1 MDQEQGPDTLFGAID
16 RRGEEERRAIRGD
29 AETRCRQILAE
40 ADSRIEA
47 LKAEAMRALEREL
60 AGDRQRLLG
69 EARMKARAEGLRVK
83 RRLIAEAFARAGK
96 EIERRRASPEA
107 EEALKSLAAEAAAAV
122 GQPCTVET
130 SPEEGTAVAFS
141 PDGSRRADNSLA
153 SRLKRALIVDESDVA
168 HRLFTQLR
176 QEREGKRGE

>member
-1 MDQEQGPDTLFGAID
+1 MDQETGPDTLFGALD

-29 AETRCRQILAE
+29 AESRCRQVLAE
-40 ADSRIEA
+40 ADARIEA
-47 LKAEAMRALEREL
+47 LKAEATRALEREL
-60 AGDRQRLLG
+60 AGDRQRLMG

-96 EIERRRASPEA
+96 EIERLRASPRA
-107 EEALKSLAAEAAAAV
+107 DEALKSLAAEAAAAV

-130 SPEEGTAVAFS
+130 SQAEGTAVASS
-141 PDGSRRADNSLA
+141 PDGSRRADNSLS
-153 SRLKRALIVDESDVA
+153 SRLKRAQVVDESEVA
-168 HRLFTQLR
+168 RTLFGKLR

>member
-1 MDQEQGPDTLFGAID
+1 MDQETGPDTLFGAID
-16 RRGEEERRAIRGD
+16 KRGEEERRTIRGD
-29 AETRCRQILAE
+29 ADTRCRQVLAE

-47 LKAEAMRALEREL
+47 LKAEAMRGLEREL

-96 EIERRRASPEA
+96 EIERLRASPPAA
-107 EEALKSLAAEAAAAV
+107 EVLKSLAAEAAAAV

-130 SPEEGTAVAFS
+130 SAAEGTAVAAS
-141 PDGSRRADNSLA
+141 PDGSRRADNSLS
-153 SRLKRALIVDESDVA
+153 SRLKRAQVVDESEVA
-168 HRLFTQLR
+168 RRLFPQLR
-176 QEREGKRGE
+176 QERMGKQGE